1 MTNHSSAKIDFDQLL
16 KLCIQAAFDAGNEIL
31 SFYNTSYDIEL
42 KSDNS
47 PLTNA
52 DKAAHNV
59 IAKILEKTN
68 IPVLS
73 EEGTIIPYEIR
84 KDYEYLW
91 IVDPLD
97 GTKEFIKHNDE
108 FTVNIALVH
117 HQSPILGVVYCPPLK
132 SMYFAAS
139 NGKGAFKYNLE
150 NYDKIDV
157 ENVMV
162 LAEKMPFAN
171 GDRKFTVVASRS
183 HMNNETAGFIE
194 NLKKEHGDIE
204 LISKGSSLKLCEIAE
219 GSADIYPRF
228 APTCEWDT
236 AASHAIV
243 EISGGKVV
251 DAKTGQPLQY
261 NKENIL
267 NPWFIVR
274 REDI

>member
-1 MTNHSSAKIDFDQLL
+1 MTNHPLQKIDFDQLL
-16 KLCIQAAFDAGNEIL
+16 KLCIRAAFDAGNEIL
-31 SFYNTSYDIEL
+31 HFYNTGFDIET

-59 IAKILEKTN
+59 IAKALEKTN

-73 EEGTIIPYEIR
+73 EEGDILPYEIR
-84 KDYEYLW
+84 KDFEYLW

-117 HQSPILGVVYCPPLK
+117 YQKPILGVVYCPPLK
-132 SMYFAAS
+132 SMYFAAN
-139 NGKGAFKYNLE
+139 NGKGAFKSILE

-157 ENVMV
+157 ENVISH
-162 LAEKMPFAN
+162 AEKIPFAN
-171 GDRKFTVVASRS
+171 RDRKFTVVASRS
-183 HMNNETAGFIE
+183 HMNSETAGFIE

-228 APTCEWDT
+228 APTSEWDT
-236 AASHAIV
+236 AASHALV

-251 DAKTGQPLQY
+251 DAKTNLPLQY
-261 NKENIL
+261 NKEDIL
-267 NPWFIVR
+267 NPWFIVGR
-274 REDI
+274 R

>member
-1 MTNHSSAKIDFDQLL
+1 MTNHPSTKINFNQLL

-31 SFYNTSYDIEL
+31 SFYNSGYDIEL

-59 IAKILEKTN
+59 IARALENTN

-73 EEGTIIPYEIR
+73 EEGNIIPYEIR
-84 KDYEYLW
+84 KGYEYLW

-132 SMYFAAS
+132 SMYFAS
-139 NGKGAFKYNLE
+139 LNGKGAFKSVLD
-150 NYDKIDV
+150 NYDNIDV
-157 ENVMV
+157 EKVMGQ
-162 LAEKMPFAN
+162 AEKIPFAN
-171 GDRKFTVVASRS
+171 RGRKFTVVASRS
-183 HMNNETAGFIE
+183 HMNSETAGFIE
-194 NLKKEHGDIE
+194 NLKKEHGEIE
-204 LISKGSSLKLCEIAE
+204 LIAKGSSLKLCEVAE

-228 APTCEWDT
+228 APTSEWDT
-236 AASHAIV
+236 AASHAVV
-243 EISGGKVV
+243 EISGGKVL
-251 DAKTGQPLQY
+251 DAKTNQPLKY
-261 NKENIL
+261 NKKDIL
-267 NPWFIVR
+267 NPWFVVER
-274 REDI
+274 S